1 MDAIADAE
9 GEETDGPATE
19 AQRGLPKSSLPT
31 SIPGDRTD
39 QSDIARLGELL
50 CFWAFEP
57 VFLVHSLLGRKEDPA
72 PLGES
77 ATTPGLWLEAVE

>member
-19 AQRGLPKSSLPT
+19 AQRGFPKLSLPT
-31 SIPGDRTD
+31 GRPGDRTD
-39 QSDIARLGELL
+39 QSDPAWLGAVL
-50 CFWAFEP
+50 CFWALQP